1 MLERLYIK
9 QFAIIDE
16 LAIDFE
22 APFTVLTGETG
33 AGKSIIIEAVAILLG
48 GRAQSE
54 MIRYGS
60 DRAYI
65 EGVFS
70 LPQDHEVMRGLLQEN
85 FTELADD
92 PLILSREFSTDR
104 RNLCRI
110 NGRTVTLSQYKQV
123 ALGLV
128 DIHGQHDYQQ
138 LMQSQKQLGILDA
151 YGGRPLLELRA
162 EVGRVYSQWQA
173 LERKII
179 EAQEKQ
185 KALLAQK
192 DFLKFQLD
200 EIDQAKLQPDEE
212 DSLNSEIRRLSHSD
226 RIMKNLQKAYEQM
239 FGSSDAPSA
248 YDMLGKA
255 LNYLRDLG
263 KYDSELTE
271 LYDSLEPASYIM
283 DEAARRISSYQ
294 DQLDV
299 SPKRLEDAE
308 NRLYRIRSLCKKY
321 GETVLEVLAHR
332 ERVAAELQTLENWED
347 QEKNRESERQEL
359 SQRYFDLALQLH
371 DLRCQTGESLES
383 RVDAE
388 LKDLAM
394 ESARFQTN
402 IQKASPGVSGTDN
415 AEFMISSNA
424 GEAFLPLAK
433 IASGGELSR
442 IILAMKRILA
452 AMDSSDT
459 MVFDEIDSGI
469 GGKTIHAVADK
480 LWTISR
486 NQQVICVTHAAAI
499 AAKANQ
505 HLLLLKEETGGRT
518 QTGVKALSPQERIG
532 ELARML
538 GGDSQSPELLA
549 HARSLLNRLQPIAEE
564 NARPS

>member
-70 LPQDHEVMRGLLQEN
+70 LPQDHEVMRYLLQEH
-85 FTELADD
+85 FAELTED
-92 PLILSREFSTDR
+92 PLILSREFGTDR

-151 YGGRPLLELRA
+151 YGGRELLDLRT
-162 EVGRVYSQWQA
+162 EVGKAFSQWQA
-173 LERKII
+173 LEHKIK

-200 EIDQAKLQPDEE
+200 EIDQAKLQPDE
-212 DSLNSEIRRLSHSD
+212 DDALNSEIRRLSHGD

-239 FGSSDAPSA
+239 FGASDAPSA

-263 KYDSELTE
+263 KYDPALTE
-271 LYDSLEPASYIM
+271 LYDSLEPASYIL

-308 NRLYRIRSLCKKY
+308 NRLYRIKSLCKKY
-321 GETVLEVLAHR
+321 GDTVLDVLEHR
-332 ERVAAELQTLENWED
+332 ERVAAELQALENWED
-347 QEKNRESERQEL
+347 QEKSREGERKEI
-359 SQRYFDLALQLH
+359 SQRYISLAQKLH
-371 DLRCQTGESLES
+371 ELRCETGARLETS
-383 RVDAE
+383 VDAE

-402 IQKASPGVSGTDN
+402 IQSAAPGAAGTDS
-415 AEFMISSNA
+415 AEFLISSNA
-424 GEAFLPLAK
+424 GEAYLPLAK

-452 AMDSSDT
+452 SMDSSDT
-459 MVFDEIDSGI
+459 MIFDEIDSGI
-469 GGKTIHAVADK
+469 GGKTVHAVADK

-505 HLLLLKEETGGRT
+505 HLLLVKEEAGGRT
-518 QTGVKALSPQERIG
+518 QTGVKVLNPQERIS

-538 GGDSQSPELLA
+538 GGDSQSPELQA
-549 HARSLLNRLQPIAEE
+549 HAQGLLNRSHL
-564 NARPS
+564 SS

>member
-54 MIRYGS
+54 MIRYGAE
-60 DRAYI
+60 RAYI

-70 LPQDHEVMRGLLQEN
+70 LPQDHEVMRYLLQEH
-85 FTELADD
+85 FAELAED

-104 RNLCRI
+104 RNACRI

-151 YGGRPLLELRA
+151 YGGRELLDLRT
-162 EVGRVYSQWQA
+162 EVGKVYGQWQA
-173 LERKII
+173 LERKIK

-185 KALLAQK
+185 NALLAQK

-200 EIDQAKLQPDEE
+200 EIDQAKLQPDE
-212 DSLNSEIRRLSHSD
+212 DDALNSEIRRLSHSD

-239 FGSSDAPSA
+239 FGASDAPSA

-263 KYDSELTE
+263 KYDPELTE

-283 DEAARRISSYQ
+283 DEAARRISNYQ

-308 NRLYRIRSLCKKY
+308 NRLYRIKSLCKKY
-321 GETVLEVLAHR
+321 GDTVLNVLEHR

-347 QEKNRESERQEL
+347 QEKSRESERKEL
-359 SQRYFDLALQLH
+359 SQDYFNLARKLH
-371 DLRCQTGESLES
+371 DLRCETGARLEAS
-383 RVDAE
+383 VDAE

-402 IQKASPGVSGTDN
+402 IQPAAPGATGTDS
-415 AEFMISSNA
+415 AEFLISSNA

-452 AMDSSDT
+452 SMDSSDT
-459 MVFDEIDSGI
+459 MIFDEIDSGI
-469 GGKTIHAVADK
+469 GGKTVHAVADK

-505 HLLLLKEETGGRT
+505 HLLLVKEEAGGRT
-518 QTGVKALSPQERIG
+518 QTGVKVLSSQDRIS

-549 HARSLLNRLQPIAEE
+549 HAQSLLKR
-564 NARPS
+564 SHSDS